1 MFRATLR
8 RRQTCKGDRQVKA
21 LDVGDAL
28 SLPSP
33 RNDRPPIAKPH
44 FSILEDIGAEWH
56 SIHSIVHSK
65 SSAVNRT
72 RSPICK
78 RTALHGAALFTGARD
93 LHDHIAN
100 IDNELEADL
109 LRAEQEA
116 QLAKKSSDL

>member
-56 SIHSIVHSK
+56 SIVHSK
-65 SSAVNRT
+65 FLGGKPN
-72 RSPICK
+72 PITDLQ